1 MPPVRKS
8 LRPNDKRDNSTDLS
22 KGGPEGHRQLR
33 LFAKKGV
40 LLNFRVD
47 YVTRLP

>member
-1 MPPVRKS
+1 MPPLRKS
-8 LRPNDKRDNSTDLS
+8 RRLNDKRDNVTDLS
-22 KGGPEGHRQLR
+22 EEGPEGHRQLR

-47 YVTRLP
+47 YVTRLT